1 METNISK
8 SWNAEGVVRV
18 MSKRKFSRPPQI
30 GSHARP
36 AGRVDADSLPPE
48 VEEFKQTYITERRLL
63 ERFRN
68 PEATP
73 YTPAASLDGKSMF
86 DSPEERS
93 KENQWLLA
101 YKKLCKL
108 QDVTA
113 PTFFVRVLFKV
124 LRSSSLAVPTVQQL
138 ASPGM
143 VDLVVECVKALPV
156 ELRAQF
162 ISETQRATSAI
173 RLHQKLGS
181 SSFPLA
187 VYYAIVDFRLGLS
200 PLFKYCLAVTTV
212 EKVQKNND
220 DSVHCGKLE
229 NLAKQYEFL
238 ALLDYTLFQDSYN
251 EIWQDAIPERLR
263 VAAKSFMATALGQ

>member
-1 METNISK
+1 MN
-8 SWNAEGVVRV
+8 
-18 MSKRKFSRPPQI
+18 KRKFSRPPQI

-36 AGRVDADSLPPE
+36 SRRVDADSLPLE

-73 YTPAASLDGKSMF
+73 YNPAASLDGKSMF

-93 KENQWLLA
+93 KENQWLLT
-101 YKKLCKL
+101 YQKLCKL
-108 QDVTA
+108 QNKTT

-124 LRSSSLAVPTVQQL
+124 LRGSSLAIPTVQQL
-138 ASPGM
+138 ACPNTI
-143 VDLVVECVKALPV
+143 DLVVECLEAVPR
-156 ELRAQF
+156 ELRAAF

-173 RLHQKLGS
+173 RLHQKVGS

-187 VYYAIVDFRLGLS
+187 VYYAIVDSRLGLS
-200 PLFKYCLAVTTV
+200 PLFKYCLAITTV

-220 DSVHCGKLE
+220 ESVHCDKLE

-238 ALLDYTLFQDSYN
+238 ALLDYTLFQDYYN